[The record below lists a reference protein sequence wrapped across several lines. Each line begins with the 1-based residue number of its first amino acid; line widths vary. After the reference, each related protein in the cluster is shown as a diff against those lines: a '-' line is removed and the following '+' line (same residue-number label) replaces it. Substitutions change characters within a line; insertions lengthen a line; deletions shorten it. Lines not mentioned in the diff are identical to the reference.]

1 MKITITSR
9 GPKYFCMGC
18 KPTNILSEIICQTAA
33 ANVPFTVSILE
44 STASMIVPKQ
54 KVNFPVGA

>member
-1 MKITITSR
+1 
-9 GPKYFCMGC
+9 MGC

-33 ANVPFTVSILE
+33 ANVPLTVSILE